1 MQRTF
6 SIWSS
11 ISVLIALSLSG
22 CAHGRPI
29 SIATSDRGISV
40 MGVGKASAPPDIART
55 SIGVEVRAAD
65 VQQATNDATA
75 RMNAVTQA
83 IKQLGIADK
92 DLRTHSF
99 SIGFEQ
105 EPTPPPT
112 PIPAATTAR
121 GAAATTAVAPAPEQ
135 PATPRGY
142 YRVSNMLEVTI
153 RDLSSVGRVLQAATS
168 AGANN
173 VWGINFEIENTDVL
187 KVQARAQAVAR
198 AQQAAS
204 ELAQL
209 ARVKLG
215 KVESISEGESGG
227 GGGPVLMSMRAA
239 NEDVPIERGEI
250 TVSYSVRV
258 LYDVKPRDDDDDK
271 PEDKH

>member
-6 SIWSS
+6 SIQSLIS
-11 ISVLIALSLSG
+11 ILIALACAA
-22 CAHGRPI
+22 CAHGRTI

-55 SIGVEVRAAD
+55 SIGVEVRAVD

-83 IKQLGIADK
+83 IKQLGVADK

-112 PIPAATTAR
+112 PVPAAVPASR
-121 GAAATTAVAPAPEQ
+121 SAAATSVAASAPAPEQ

-153 RDLSSVGRVLQAATS
+153 RDLNAVGKVLQAATA

-173 VWGINFEIENTDVL
+173 VWGINFEIENTDTL
-187 KVQARAQAVAR
+187 KVQARAQAVQR
-198 AQQAAS
+198 AQQAAA

-209 ARVKLG
+209 AGVKLG
-215 KVESISEGESGG
+215 KVISVSEGESGG

-239 NEDVPIERGEI
+239 NDEVPIERGEI
-250 TVSYSVRV
+250 TVSYGVRV
-258 LYDVKPRDDDDDK
+258 LYDSKEKDHDDK
-271 PEDKH
+271 

>member
-6 SIWSS
+6 SIRSS
-11 ISVLIALSLSG
+11 ISLLIALACGG
-22 CAHGRPI
+22 CAHGRTL

-65 VQQATNDATA
+65 VQQATNEATA

-105 EPTPPPT
+105 EQMPPPT
-112 PIPAATTAR
+112 PVPAATPAR
-121 GAAATTAVAPAPEQ
+121 GAAAATAAAPPPEQ

-153 RDLSSVGRVLQAATS
+153 RDLNSVGRVLQAATS

-173 VWGINFEIENTDVL
+173 VWGVNFEIENTDTL
-187 KVQARAQAVAR
+187 KVQARAQAVQR
-198 AQQAAS
+198 AEQAAT

-215 KVESISEGESGG
+215 KVLSISESESGG
-227 GGGPVLMSMRAA
+227 GGGPQLMSMRAA
-239 NEDVPIERGEI
+239 NGDVPIERGEI
-250 TVSYSVRV
+250 TVSYGVRV
-258 LYDVKPRDDDDDK
+258 LYDVKARADDDQ
-271 PEDKH
+271 H